1 MTSFDPVSLLPA
13 HLRAIYG
20 LRGGSRSA
28 SPSRMQPQPSEPTS
42 EESTRPTS
50 SRSSISSLPTQS
62 TRKETIVPSFLHDW
76 TVPPSLEDIRAHV
89 HGERVAAL
97 ASAAVILI
105 QRRVR
110 LLTRGRVLLALLETV
125 GRRALERPRLWLRGW
140 RIYTLIVRVDRRV
153 AGIIVLRLLCAEA
166 FIRQRRRQNIEAAYL
181 FFARRCFDRV
191 VEAAHVNVRLN
202 GYAEE
207 LLLRRRLAQ
216 QRRAFAFLQFF
227 GRYTRGYRE
236 HLHALAQGAF
246 AALASRYDTAASAK
260 VLYRYI
266 DVDFIGLAASSATGF
281 PENAYISGFRRRI
294 SHAVKAVL
302 RFRQRLYRETIIRRL
317 MIGWRRT
324 IAMLRIRRRFLLS
337 TYDKIFV
344 AAFYRWQSLA
354 RGRHRILLTCLRRWQ
369 AFTDQEQMQ
378 QYRTLLAAQF
388 RIRTLVKVHLKAWQT
403 YCLSRRVV
411 WLVSAAFML
420 RRFSIIQFFLRT
432 LLLLAHGNYLFD
444 RNAGIFMRMRY
455 VGLYGTPSQMKY
467 DADGYIIVPD
477 HLQDGFVLDSYDD
490 EFCLKYKLLQRL
502 KGIIYRRRAFVRFC
516 LLAQAAERI
525 CLQKLCLRQWFRFLS
540 LAREGLITS
549 DDENGAENVFLTSV
563 RNSSSPTPQGSFSG
577 SLFRMLRNR
586 KTVAA
591 LVSLSHMMTIGN
603 LASFLTSI
611 SALNAPC
618 FRSFLVELFGRSTR
632 VLEQQARQ
640 QQLRFLEVH
649 DPELS
654 GMSVCVG
661 VGDRRDTELV
671 LSLAL
676 IRATRLKY
684 VSFGIPQ
691 ASEAAGQYLE
701 ATHHGRREALLQALT
716 GSSLESV
723 YGIVNSFGALQRVMG
738 MEALLL
744 ERVSGPESTPTDYG
758 KVIRELLQN
767 DALVVSLFHEKR
779 EILDGLLRL
788 GTSTSGEACYVQ
800 QFTRER
806 TYFLGDDKD
815 TTELMRFDARAAN
828 CILMQ
833 RLISAFTAELTRSLV
848 NQIQE
853 GTEKKAKDSD
863 TGVDSGAISVPTSTD
878 DVIPTIGRRERAL
891 KRALCSCFETPAQQ
905 QAVGAG
911 PGQSYAAEAYC
922 DICNGCLCLVCGCS
936 YRCICL
942 NNGII
947 RRVLI
952 QTAYGNVSEAQFNRL
967 NFALEQLAAFG
978 LTNRPVTLDVR
989 KELQQ
994 AERCFVRKG
1003 RTLVLRRQLS
1013 TQTLR
1018 AALINGQLGPSICQ
1032 KSVKEPEM
1040 SKSDEEAHP
1049 GKEKVKGKGK
1059 LKENEKEEGGSNYE
1073 NRDSSDPPTLVA
1085 RKPPRRKKRG
1095 GKGPQPLKIP
1105 RSPKD
1110 SNHSTPK
1117 VAKKHKTK
1125 GLLEAL
1131 TLNPPAD
1138 LRIDRSADLL
1148 LTCADRETLELLQ
1161 IATHVKI
1168 NASASEEQSKEGR
1181 GVTGT
1186 KGGAEATANTQVTGD
1201 GETSPTSLLDSL
1213 PDGQTHTGTPRGDI
1227 FLSPRSRDR
1236 QEKESIP
1243 DVNLLSDILLYQ
1255 RDIQIAVKKKE
1266 EKREE
1271 DGAESKAK
1279 EEAKK
1284 ESDVSD
1290 METEKEGAAL
1300 KNVSTVPPSMCGD
1313 DIKEKPTDLPRGDF
1327 EGGSSATFHH
1337 NASILGHGQPRRKAI
1352 IAIGGAKPL
1361 GDQLLAN
1368 HSTSNPTLSVPDVST
1383 GTTNVRDVISEMRG
1397 IEESSAPTSM
1407 PTLAP
1412 MPAPDLAFESE
1423 TGPGASAEWKP
1434 HSNTVLRP
1442 KLFPTR
1448 KHYFQSDSIEMP
1460 TDAVGERP
1468 PSELYDYEVRS
1479 RPRMPGLQGV
1489 IIAQQGQGKKGWRN
1503 GGETRTGGL
1512 GFANPMG
1519 SVPDSEP
1526 GLEGIREETE
1536 EAEKVD
1542 RDNADSFQSINFSS
1556 LHGEDSGDSSSF
1568 LLPSSSFKERRAR
1581 SGRILGEIDSA
1592 LTGLGIESRSGLIRS
1607 QRLGSPIWAA
1617 GVRTTDGPN
1626 GLDSVLSDICA
1637 PGYVDS
1643 KTSGTFDLA
1652 EEERR
1657 LEDIL
1662 ARQVGVRGGS
1672 SGVLTREPSSGST
1685 VSRLLSARP
1694 PLPSRCSTGST
1705 LRRPQT
1711 GRDLCIEEG
1720 SEKTDSSQRS
1730 DASKGGLNLEQNKF
1744 IDLEAEV
1751 DTITDTDAMTD
1762 VDAGADVDTDTG
1774 IDVRT
1779 DTDSDGSSAVEI
1791 EMDPVELTTSSVQRS
1806 ALLSGKPPL
1815 PTETLAGVNRAVNEA
1830 RQAIIERE
1838 LRRNVR
1844 SMQDVRLQKPYVLR
1858 PKPVTQH
1865 EDRPRDTSHIGLDS
1879 LVTGSKRGLERIES
1893 RLHSLQQQ
1901 RRRIARM
1908 DVADRMEKLVAL
1920 DYAPDVDDIDD
1931 IDGTRV
1937 YGNDSGLFVSDEVD
1951 DQDDPFDAIPLSKG
1965 AHGGKYQ
1972 VDDESYYLDH
1982 IDRSDRSRSSSP
1994 MNNNQRSSI
2003 PHATDGGRSMVVRT
2017 FSLGDTSD
2025 DRRKGR
2031 LVVSAASMRQ
2041 TGEFSTGA
2049 RPYANEVA
2057 YEFVQGVG
2065 LAERHD
2071 LKNVARPRYGRYTA
2085 PLHSNE
2091 EVKDMIHIRTYAS
2104 PVQTHLARA
2113 VREQRLRMHSPNFV
2127 DQELVS
2133 SGGIRITRKSIAIAK
2148 HRRKTERRD
2157 SGITTKGFPRRGH
2170 ENTLRPA
2177 PSNFS
2182 WYRSRVPELRI
2193 NQLASLTPVAP
2204 EPTHIGPAVPL
2215 IPPARAIFR
2224 YISQK
2229 LAHYKNS
2236 RYAQQT
2242 AGINSNS
2249 GLSIRSLAH
2258 DVPIDKKAANV
2269 ILGRFE
2275 PKVSLPLEPP
2285 QTELRFTAPP
2295 PRPSG
2300 VGLEEALGAPFFTDP
2315 HIRSYANLTEYVPV
2329 DEEGLADLVEE
2340 AGRAEG
2346 RQHPRLRSIPGRE
2359 TLVSKT
2365 LHTYGEEETDDAE
2378 RLALELRVTPLVVP
2392 AQSIDY
2398 VTDGSLRLSTTC
2410 TDSQSLPA
2418 VSSDPYGGGN
2428 PANGPQSLSD
2438 DEFSRLVVA
2447 QSFEAISKLT
2457 QVAHGRRLVEAQRMH
2472 ELAVSKMYSVDDIL
2486 KGKGTRPSSLGL
2498 TSSLKFA
2505 RDLKEAIAD
2514 LHLPPIEVP
2523 VKGWGPASPRVS
2535 WNVSNSRALARGQV
2549 QDTPRTGS
2557 IRLISSYADLQEYLR
2572 VFCLGRHLLGSYD
2585 SPHLY
2590 GLDGPNNSM
2599 VRSSDRHYT
2608 EQLKPLTHKRL
2619 ERAAVHCTH
2628 FRAGPTV
2635 LPRAP
2640 SPTVPKA
2647 PPSDVVALK
2656 AYIQIVNLN
2665 GDPVVPKVRPPAPGP
2680 GHLLAQRPPRA
2691 SITAPRHRGLL
2702 LDRDVEAEQ
2711 GDLLLS
2717 VQAVSPARR
2726 SSLARGGMSL
2736 PQPLE
2741 QLCRPSTPSE

>member
-1 MTSFDPVSLLPA
+1 MASFDPVSLLPA

-20 LRGGSRSA
+20 LRDRSRSA
-28 SPSRMQPQPSEPTS
+28 SPLRPQPQCLEPNS
-42 EESTRPTS
+42 EESTCPTS
-50 SRSSISSLPTQS
+50 SRSSISSLPV
-62 TRKETIVPSFLHDW
+62 RGAGKEAIVPSFLHDW

-110 LLTRGRVLLALLETV
+110 LLARGRVLLDLLEAV

-140 RIYTLIVRVDRRV
+140 RIYTLVVRVDRRV
-153 AGIIVLRLLCAEA
+153 AGIVVLRLLCAEA
-166 FIRQRRRQNIEAAYL
+166 CVRQRRRQNIEAAHL
-181 FFARRCFDRV
+181 FFARHCFNRI
-191 VEAAHVNVRLN
+191 VEAAHVNICLN

-227 GRYTRGYRE
+227 GSYTRAYRE
-236 HLHALAQGAF
+236 HLQALAQGAF
-246 AALASRYDTAASAK
+246 AALASRYDAAASAK
-260 VLYRYI
+260 VLYRYM
-266 DVDFIGLAASSATGF
+266 DVDFIGLAAMAARGF
-281 PENAYISGFRRRI
+281 PENAYITGFRRRI

-302 RFRQRLYRETIIRRL
+302 HFRQRLYRETIVRHL

-337 TYDKIFV
+337 TYDKVFV

-420 RRFSIIQFFLRT
+420 RRLSIIQFFLRT
-432 LLLLAHGNYLFD
+432 LLLLAHGSYIFD
-444 RNAGIFMRMRY
+444 RNTGTFMRMRY
-455 VGLYGTPSQMKY
+455 VRLYGTPNQLKY

-477 HLQDGFVLDSYDD
+477 IVQEEFVLDSYDD
-490 EFCLKYKLLQRL
+490 EFCLKYKLIQRL
-502 KGIIYRRRAFVRFC
+502 KAIIYRRRAFVRFC
-516 LLAQAAERI
+516 LLAQAAERV
-525 CLQKLCLRQWFRFLS
+525 CLRKLCLRQWFRFLS
-540 LAREGLITS
+540 LSREGLITS
-549 DDENGAENVFLTSV
+549 DDENGTDNVFLTSV
-563 RNSSSPTPQGSFSG
+563 QNPSSSSPQGGFSE
-577 SLFRMLRNR
+577 SLFKMLRNR
-586 KTVAA
+586 KTIAA

-611 SALNAPC
+611 PALNAPC
-618 FRSFLVELFGRSTR
+618 FRSFLVELFGRPTR
-632 VLEQQARQ
+632 ILEQQALQ
-640 QQLRFLEVH
+640 QQLRFLEVR

-654 GMSVCVG
+654 GMSICVG

-684 VSFGIPQ
+684 SSFGIPQ
-691 ASEAAGQYLE
+691 TSEAAGQYLE
-701 ATHHGRREALLQALT
+701 ATHHGRREALLQALN

-744 ERVSGPESTPTDYG
+744 ERVSAPDPAPTDYG
-758 KVIRELLQN
+758 EVIRELLQN
-767 DALVVSLFHEKR
+767 DALVTSLFHEKR
-779 EILDGLLRL
+779 DILDGLLRL
-788 GTSTSGEACYVQ
+788 GASSSGEACYIQ

-806 TYFLGDDKD
+806 SYFLGNEKD
-815 TTELMRFDARAAN
+815 TAALLRFDARAAN

-833 RLISAFTAELTRSLV
+833 RLISAFTAELTKSLMS
-848 NQIQE
+848 QIQE
-853 GTEKKAKDSD
+853 DAGNRAKDS
-863 TGVDSGAISVPTSTD
+863 GATLDPGPVSVPTSTD
-878 DVIPTIGRRERAL
+878 DVIPAIGRQERAL

-922 DICNGCLCLVCGCS
+922 DICHGCLCLVCGCS

-978 LTNRPVTLDVR
+978 LTNRPLTLDVR

-1003 RTLVLRRQLS
+1003 RSLVLRRQLN

-1018 AALINGQLGPSICQ
+1018 AALINGQLGASIHQ
-1032 KSVKEPEM
+1032 KGEKESETGR
-1040 SKSDEEAHP
+1040 SDEESHEREKEK
-1049 GKEKVKGKGK
+1049 GKEK
-1059 LKENEKEEGGSNYE
+1059 EKEGTNNE
-1073 NRDSSDPPTLVA
+1073 NIDSSDAPTLVA
-1085 RKPPRRKKRG
+1085 RKPQRRKRKG

-1117 VAKKHKTK
+1117 VAKKQKTK

-1131 TLNPPAD
+1131 TPKLPAD
-1138 LRIDRSADLL
+1138 IHIDRSAGILL
-1148 LTCADRETLELLQ
+1148 NCADRETLELLQ
-1161 IATHVKI
+1161 IATHVKV
-1168 NASASEEQSKEGR
+1168 NASAAMEKQNNESQRAAKAKDGI
-1181 GVTGT
+1181 
-1186 KGGAEATANTQVTGD
+1186 EATANTQGGNGD
-1201 GETSPTSLLDSL
+1201 GETSPSSLLEHVPEGTTDTRTPCDETSTTPRL
-1213 PDGQTHTGTPRGDI
+1213 GDGQQ
-1227 FLSPRSRDR
+1227 
-1236 QEKESIP
+1236 QEGSIP

-1255 RDIQIAVKKKE
+1255 RDIQIAVTKKE
-1266 EKREE
+1266 EGR
-1271 DGAESKAK
+1271 DGNGTESDTK
-1279 EEAKK
+1279 EEEAPEAVK
-1284 ESDVSD
+1284 DVVG
-1290 METEKEGAAL
+1290 T
-1300 KNVSTVPPSMCGD
+1300 TD
-1313 DIKEKPTDLPRGDF
+1313 DHIEEKPPTPKKTSIVPASVRD
-1327 EGGSSATFHH
+1327 GGVQERSAEVVRESSGAGTSFLSHH
-1337 NASILGHGQPRRKAI
+1337 NNSSSSHSQHRRKAI

-1361 GDQLLAN
+1361 SDHLLTN
-1368 HSTSNPTLSVPDVST
+1368 PSTSTPVVPIPDLHSSTT
-1383 GTTNVRDVISEMRG
+1383 GTKEVISEVRS
-1397 IEESSAPTSM
+1397 IEDSAV
-1407 PTLAP
+1407 
-1412 MPAPDLAFESE
+1412 PASKPPLVPGAEGEAEPEPSPEKGLE
-1423 TGPGASAEWKP
+1423 TGAGTSSEWKP

-1442 KLFPTR
+1442 DLFPTR
-1448 KHYFQSDSIEMP
+1448 KPFFQSETVQMP
-1460 TDAVGERP
+1460 TDAVAERS
-1468 PSELYDYEVRS
+1468 PSELFDQEIRS
-1479 RPRMPGLQGV
+1479 RPRMPIWPGV
-1489 IIAQQGQGKKGWRN
+1489 TVTQQVRSKKGPRN
-1503 GGETRTGGL
+1503 KGEAKTGGL
-1512 GFANPMG
+1512 APVDPTT
-1519 SVPDSEP
+1519 SVPDSEA
-1526 GLEGIREETE
+1526 GTKERSEGFEEPQQGE
-1536 EAEKVD
+1536 HD
-1542 RDNADSFQSINFSS
+1542 SSSSFQSINFSI
-1556 LHGEDSGDSSSF
+1556 LHGEDSGGSSSF

-1592 LTGLGIESRSGLIRS
+1592 LTGLGIESRSGLTRS
-1607 QRLGSPIWAA
+1607 QRLGSPIWAT
-1617 GVRTTDGPN
+1617 GVRTTEGPN

-1637 PGYVDS
+1637 PGYADS

-1657 LEDIL
+1657 LDDIL
-1662 ARQVGVRGGS
+1662 ARQVVIRGGS
-1672 SGVLTREPSSGST
+1672 SGVLTREPSSGSI

-1694 PLPSRCSTGST
+1694 PLPSRCSTGSA

-1711 GRDLCIEEG
+1711 GRDLDLEEEG
-1720 SEKTDSSQRS
+1720 SKKTEGSQSSE
-1730 DASKGGLNLEQNKF
+1730 ASKGDVDFVQNKL

-1762 VDAGADVDTDTG
+1762 VNAEAEAHTES
-1774 IDVRT
+1774 
-1779 DTDSDGSSAVEI
+1779 DSDSLVAVEI
-1791 EMDPVELTTSSVQRS
+1791 EMDPVESSCPSLQRS
-1806 ALLSGKPPL
+1806 TLLSGKPPL
-1815 PTETLAGVNRAVNEA
+1815 PIESLAGVNRAVDEA
-1830 RQAIIERE
+1830 RQAFIERE
-1838 LRRNVR
+1838 LRRDIR
-1844 SMQDVRLQKPYVLR
+1844 SVQDTRIQKQSVLR
-1858 PKPVTQH
+1858 PKPATQH
-1865 EDRPRDTSHIGLDS
+1865 EDRPRDTSQTGFHGLVS
-1879 LVTGSKRGLERIES
+1879 GSGRAQLERLEN

-1931 IDGTRV
+1931 IDGT
-1937 YGNDSGLFVSDEVD
+1937 GLSGDGSRLFVTDEVD
-1951 DQDDPFDAIPLSKG
+1951 DKDDPFDAIPLSRGTG
-1965 AHGGKYQ
+1965 A
-1972 VDDESYYLDH
+1972 DESYYLDN
-1982 IDRSDRSRSSSP
+1982 IDRSDRSRSPSPFDNEWSSVP
-1994 MNNNQRSSI
+1994 NAVEGR
-2003 PHATDGGRSMVVRT
+2003 RSMVVRT

-2041 TGEFSTGA
+2041 VGEVSADTKPHA
-2049 RPYANEVA
+2049 KEVV
-2057 YEFVQGVG
+2057 YEFVRGMG
-2065 LAERHD
+2065 LAERQD
-2071 LKNVARPRYGRYTA
+2071 FKNVARPRYGRCTA
-2085 PLHSNE
+2085 PLQSNE

-2104 PVQTHLARA
+2104 PVKVHLARA

-2127 DQELVS
+2127 DENLPS
-2133 SGGIRITRKSIAIAK
+2133 SKIRITRNPGA
-2148 HRRKTERRD
+2148 RPGRKVERHGN
-2157 SGITTKGFPRRGH
+2157 SFEIKGFPRRGR
-2170 ENTLRPA
+2170 ENTLKPA
-2177 PSNFS
+2177 PPTFS
-2182 WYRSRVPELRI
+2182 WYKGRIPELRI
-2193 NQLASLTPVAP
+2193 NQLATLTPGAP
-2204 EPTHIGPAVPL
+2204 ETTQRGPAVPL
-2215 IPPARAIFR
+2215 IPPARALFR
-2224 YISQK
+2224 YISKK
-2229 LAHYKNS
+2229 LAQYKSS
-2236 RYAQQT
+2236 RYAQHHDGGT
-2242 AGINSNS
+2242 SHG

-2258 DVPIDKKAANV
+2258 DNLPIDKKAANV
-2269 ILGRFE
+2269 ILGRLE
-2275 PKVSLPLEPP
+2275 PQVSLPSVPP
-2285 QTELRFTAPP
+2285 QTELRFTTPP
-2295 PRPSG
+2295 RRPSG
-2300 VGLEEALGAPFFTDP
+2300 PGLEEVLGPPFFTDP
-2315 HIRSYANLTEYVPV
+2315 HVRSYANLTEYVPV
-2329 DEEGLADLVEE
+2329 DEEGLADLVEAAE
-2340 AGRAEG
+2340 RAEG
-2346 RQHPRLRSIPGRE
+2346 RQHPRLHPFGGRE
-2359 TLVSKT
+2359 GLASKT
-2365 LHTYGEEETDDAE
+2365 LQAYGEEESDEAD
-2378 RLALELRVTPLVVP
+2378 RLALELRVTPIVMP
-2392 AQSIDY
+2392 TQDIDY

-2428 PANGPQSLSD
+2428 VANGPQNLSD

-2486 KGKGTRPSSLGL
+2486 KGKGARPPSLGL
-2498 TSSLKFA
+2498 ASSRKFA
-2505 RDLKEAIAD
+2505 RDLKDAIAE

-2523 VKGWGPASPRVS
+2523 TQGWGPSSPRVS
-2535 WNVSNSRALARGQV
+2535 WNVSHSRARAKGQV
-2549 QDTPRTGS
+2549 QETPRTGS

-2572 VFCLGRHLLGSYD
+2572 VFCLGRHLLGPYD
-2585 SPHLY
+2585 GPHLY

-2608 EQLKPLTHKRL
+2608 EQLKPLTHKNL

-2628 FRAGPTV
+2628 FRAGPAM
-2635 LPRAP
+2635 LPRTS
-2640 SPTVPKA
+2640 SPPVAKP
-2647 PPSDVVALK
+2647 PPSDVVALR
-2656 AYIQIVNLN
+2656 AYVQVVNLN
-2665 GDPVVPKVRPPAPGP
+2665 GDPVVAKVRPPAPAPAP
-2680 GHLLAQRPPRA
+2680 GHLLVQRPPRA
-2691 SITAPRHRGLL
+2691 SIAVPRHRGLL

-2741 QLCRPSTPSE
+2741 QLRRPSTPSE